1 MTPVDSPPRQAL
13 PPGPSDDLAAAVV
26 QHARRLGF
34 DRCRILP
41 VGAAPHA
48 DFFDAWLAA
57 DRAGEMGYLARHAAK
72 RRHPGLL
79 AEGDAGPFRSLIVLA
94 VDYHQFDLP
103 PALRDDPSRG
113 LIASYAWGDDYHEI
127 IRPLLYDLDGF
138 IRSRT
143 GRSTPGKC
151 LVDTGPVLERDWAH
165 AAGIGFTGKNCCTI
179 DPAAGSWLLLATA
192 LVPEVLTS
200 MPPVATTPDPVSA
213 RAVLDGLPWDGSYG
227 VWELPAGDADSAD
240 AVTRTGACGRC
251 TRCLSACPTRAFAG
265 PYHLDPQRCIS
276 YWTIEARQ
284 PVPREL
290 RPNFGNRIFGCDI
303 CQEVCPWNRRLAQR
317 TPLLEGLRARTGRVA
332 PPLLEGFSPETPYWL
347 DDQAFGERFRR
358 SPVRRAKRSGMLRN
372 VCIALGNWAEPSA
385 MPALLRAL
393 HDSAALARGHA
404 AWALGR
410 LAARHGHAGAARA
423 LADALRQESDEWVRS
438 EIAAALA

>member
-1 MTPVDSPPRQAL
+1 MTPADSFPRQAS
-13 PPGPSDDLAAAVV
+13 PTGRPEDLAAAVV
-26 QHARRLGF
+26 RYARRLGF

-41 VGAAPHA
+41 VGQAPHA

-57 DRAGEMGYLARHAAK
+57 DRAGEMSYLARHAAK
-72 RRHPGLL
+72 RRRPELL
-79 AEGDAGPFRSLIVLA
+79 AEGEAGPFRSLIVLA

-179 DPAAGSWLLLATA
+179 DPATGSWLLLATA
-192 LVPEVLTS
+192 LVPEALTS
-200 MPPVATTPDPVSA
+200 APPIATAPGSVSA
-213 RAVLDGLPWDGSYG
+213 QAVLDGLPWDGAYG
-227 VWELPAGDADSAD
+227 AWELPADDAGPD
-240 AVTRTGACGRC
+240 AATRSGACGRC
-251 TRCLSACPTRAFAG
+251 TRCLSACPTRAFVG

-284 PVPREL
+284 PVPRDL
-290 RPNFGNRIFGCDI
+290 RPHFGNRIFGCDI

-317 TPLLEGLRARTGRVA
+317 TPLLEGLHARSDRVA
-332 PPLLEGFSPETPYWL
+332 PPLLEGFAPATPYWL
-347 DDQAFGERFRR
+347 DEQAFRERFRR

-372 VCIALGNWAEPSA
+372 VCIALGNWADPSA
-385 MPALLRAL
+385 LPALRSAL

-404 AWALGR
+404 AWALGQIV
-410 LAARHGHAGAARA
+410 ARHGHAGAARA
-423 LADALRQESDEWVRS
+423 LADALDRESDEWVRS